1 MSVFDRMGARDHEQ
15 LVFCRDQA
23 SGLKAVIAIHSTVLG
38 PALGGCRMW
47 PYASEDEAIED
58 VLRLSRGMSYKAAV
72 AGLNLGGGKA
82 VVIGDS
88 KSQKTELL
96 FRAFG
101 RFVHSLG
108 GRYITAEDVGTTVH
122 DIEWVRMETPY
133 ATGISHGMGGSGDPS
148 PMTAW
153 GVYKGM
159 KACAEKA
166 FGSSNLSNLRVA
178 IQGVGNTGYHLARY
192 LHSDHVKL
200 VVTDIDAERTQRV
213 VREFGAEAVA
223 QDSIYDV
230 EAEVFAPCALGAV
243 VNDST
248 LPRMKFKVIAGAANN
263 VLEDED
269 HHGAAVRKKGILYAP
284 DFVINCGG
292 LINVASELEGY
303 DVERVRRQIENVGPT
318 LHEVFDVAEREGVS
332 TAVAATRVAE
342 QRIER
347 MGKLGRLWVGDGFQR
362 RKRG

>member
-1 MSVFDRMGARDHEQ
+1 
-15 LVFCRDQA
+15 
-23 SGLKAVIAIHSTVLG
+23 
-38 PALGGCRMW
+38 
-47 PYASEDEAIED
+47 
-58 VLRLSRGMSYKAAV
+58 
-72 AGLNLGGGKA
+72 
-82 VVIGDS
+82 
-88 KSQKTELL
+88 
-96 FRAFG
+96 
-101 RFVHSLG
+101 
-108 GRYITAEDVGTTVH
+108 
-122 DIEWVRMETPY
+122 
-133 ATGISHGMGGSGDPS
+133 
-148 PMTAW
+148 MTAW

-192 LHSDHVKL
+192 LHTDRVKL

-243 VNDST
+243 VNDAT

-269 HHGAAVRKKGILYAP
+269 RHGAAVRKKGILYAP

-303 DVERVRRQIENVGPT
+303 DVDRVRRQIENVGPT
-318 LHEVFDVAEREGVS
+318 LHEVFDVADREGVS

-347 MGKLGRLWVGDGFQR
+347 MGKLGRLWVGDGWKL